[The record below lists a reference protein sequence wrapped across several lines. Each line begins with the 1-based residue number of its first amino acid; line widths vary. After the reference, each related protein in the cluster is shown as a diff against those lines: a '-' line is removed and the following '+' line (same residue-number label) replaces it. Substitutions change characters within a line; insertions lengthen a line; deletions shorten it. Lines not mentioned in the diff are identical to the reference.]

1 MADGLGKQLTDL
13 VGLPA
18 SLTQN
23 VNRAAEAIIEIRDQL
38 GSLVDL
44 PREILEQLRVMQELA
59 QEMHNT
65 AEELHA
71 VAVPMLETAQSINQ
85 LAKPMLETGRSA
97 TKAAEEAREAINRT
111 NELAEQMLRIASPL
125 ATIQERGRGLRA
137 RLRGDQPPP
146 PADDPGKDA

>member
-1 MADGLGKQLTDL
+1 MAEGLGKQLTDL

-23 VNRAAEAIIEIRDQL
+23 VNRAAEAIIDIRDQL

-44 PREILEQLRVMQELA
+44 PREILDQLRVMHELA
-59 QEMHNT
+59 EEMHNT

-71 VAVPMLETAQSINQ
+71 VAVPMLETAQSINE

-97 TKAAEEAREAINRT
+97 TRAAEEARAAINRT
-111 NELAEQMLRIASPL
+111 NDLAEQMLELASPL
-125 ATIQERGRGLRA
+125 ATISRRAGGLRA
-137 RLRGDQPPP
+137 RLRGEDPPRP
-146 PADDPGKDA
+146 DSSSGT